1 MFLPALFV
9 AVSLKAMETKTAN
22 TVLAPAT
29 ADPRRCGMSK
39 ALAVIHYAAAM
50 AVFRKWVAA
59 RIISEDELIHIET
72 VIAPKY
78 GLSERSIYR
87 QKA

>member
-1 MFLPALFV
+1 
-9 AVSLKAMETKTAN
+9 
-22 TVLAPAT
+22 
-29 ADPRRCGMSK
+29 MSK

-59 RIISEDELIHIET
+59 GIISEDELIHIET
-72 VIAPKY
+72 IIASKY
-78 GLSERSIYR
+78 GLSKRSIYR